1 MKGSEWVLKSIDN
14 PIQGIINRSDER
26 IKKQTIDGYK
36 AEAVDAAKRGD
47 ADSIDICIEKLRDA
61 GVENPEKAVMSSI
74 ASDV

>member
-1 MKGSEWVLKSIDN
+1 MNKDVTMKGSEWVLKSIDN

-47 ADSIDICIEKLRDA
+47 A